1 MQLYPLY
8 TTSVANNNREEQE
21 MTAFTLSYASP
32 ATTEQ
37 NNSVRQPAWPARPS
51 APCRQLWEQDAER
64 AFEAGV
70 QWFLAVSRAA

>member
-1 MQLYPLY
+1 
-8 TTSVANNNREEQE
+8 

-32 ATTEQ
+32 AHTEP
-37 NNSVRQPAWPARPS
+37 NNSVRQTASPARPTV
-51 APCRQLWEQDAER
+51 PCRQLWEQDAER